1 MPGQGARRFMKNPR
15 ISASLLFAVLA
26 ATGPAA
32 AQGIYDATFE
42 NRYDDF
48 ENRQTLNTFSGV
60 AIDAGQYDQALST
73 LEQIIFTDPN
83 DIPARVSIARIYYH
97 VGSFDLALGHVNEAL
112 ALGRGTSFENEIIEL
127 KRLIEKAESGVNA
140 YIDVTGGIGYNWL
153 QSESTLVPQTS
164 GSGFGAFAY
173 LDGLVEFDLQTASR
187 DVLTLSGGASYVRGY
202 ADLDFDSNYESFDV
216 GGGYGAIT
224 LSKGLPDLID
234 TLRVDLSAYGEISDL
249 GADRIVQ
256 ELGVRTRSN
265 IRPSVETQ
273 LYVDLNYAW
282 LGSSD
287 GIFAD
292 NEYSYGLGVQQ
303 RLSPGWT
310 AALYL
315 GRSHRDG
322 SVPAM
327 PMGAGLSY
335 DVASTEV
342 EGSLTHLVHVF
353 DDGRSWFQRISG
365 GYVDGDILDYSTVG
379 GLAPSTISREQW
391 MLDWDHTVQMSTNSQ
406 VQLGA
411 GYRHTTLGENGV
423 NRTKTD
429 AFNIRA
435 LYTYRFQ

>member
-1 MPGQGARRFMKNPR
+1 MPVPGARRFMKNPC
-15 ISASLLFAVLA
+15 IPASMLIA
-26 ATGPAA
+26 ASVAIGPAT
-32 AQGIYDATFE
+32 AQGIYDSTFE
-42 NRYDDF
+42 ARYDDF
-48 ENRQTLNTFSGV
+48 ENRQTLDTFSGV

-73 LEQIIFTDPN
+73 LEQIIFSDPN
-83 DIPARVSIARIYYH
+83 DIPARVSIARVYYH
-97 VGSFDLALGHVNEAL
+97 VGSFNLALGHINEAL
-112 ALGRGTSFENEIIEL
+112 ALGRGTSFENEILEL
-127 KRLIEKAESGVNA
+127 KRLIEKAESGVSA
-140 YIDVTGGIGYNWL
+140 YLDVTGGIGYNWL
-153 QSESTLVPQTS
+153 QSESTLVPQSSDS
-164 GSGFGAFAY
+164 GLGAFVY

-187 DVLTLSGGASYVRGY
+187 DVLTLSGGASYVRGF
-202 ADLDFDSNYESFDV
+202 ADLDFDSDYDSFDV
-216 GGGYGAIT
+216 GSGYAAIT

-234 TLRVDLSAYGEISDL
+234 TLRVDLSGYGEIADL
-249 GADRIVQ
+249 GADRISQ
-256 ELGVRTRSN
+256 ELGVRTRAS
-265 IRPSVETQ
+265 IRPTVETQ
-273 LYVDLNYAW
+273 LYADLNYAW
-282 LGSSD
+282 LGSSE

-292 NEYSYGLGVQQ
+292 NEYGYGIGVQQ
-303 RLSPGWT
+303 RLSPGWS

-315 GRSHRDG
+315 GRTHRDG
-322 SVPAM
+322 TVPAM

-342 EGSLTHLVHVF
+342 EGSLTHLVYVF
-353 DDGRSWFQRISG
+353 GDGRSWFQRLSG

-411 GYRHTTLGENGV
+411 GYRHTILGENGA